1 MSAGAI
7 HSGERQRGDVEV
19 DCDTVVIG
27 SGAGGAVLATHLAEA
42 GERVIV
48 IEEGPHLPSL
58 EMGSM
63 RQSESIRHVW
73 RDGAMTLAI
82 GTGGG
87 PSINVT
93 TGRAVGGSSTLTGG
107 VCFRIPDHVLNE
119 WSRELALQELS
130 PKGMEPYFEAVEKDV
145 HVEEVPESMRS
156 RGTRLFGEGA
166 AKFGAPMKS
175 MRRNTRG
182 CNGCGRCNFGCPHGA
197 KMSVDL
203 SYLPRAIA
211 AGADI
216 WSDCSVE
223 RIRMDGARATGVDAR
238 IRDID
243 GKKRRLR
250 VRGKRV
256 VVAAGAMHTPL
267 LLSKSGV
274 ARDLPAL
281 GKNLTLHPSF
291 RVMARFD
298 QPVRGWEGALQSAYI
313 DHFEESEGMLFN
325 SLYIPNGV
333 MAATM
338 PGFGPRYWERAK
350 HVANLAIFGGML
362 HDDAGGSVHPGPFGG
377 DPILTYRMSERDFR
391 RIPPLLRRMSEF
403 WFAAGARDV
412 ILPVFGS
419 PPLDADGVKKFPLED
434 VPGQKFECSSQ
445 HPLGSCQMG
454 VARGLSV
461 VDPNGK
467 VWGTDNLYLA
477 CGSIMPT
484 SLGVNPQLA
493 IMSMATRIAFK
504 LRERRPH

>member
-1 MSAGAI
+1 VSLY
-7 HSGERQRGDVEV
+7 SGTDQNGDVSIDV
-19 DCDTVVIG
+19 DVIVVG
-27 SGAGGAVLATHLAEA
+27 SGAGGAVMATHLAEA
-42 GERVIV
+42 GQRVIV
-48 IEEGPHLPSL
+48 LEEGPHLSTL
-58 EMGSM
+58 EMGQM
-63 RQSESIRHVW
+63 RQSESVRHVW

-93 TGRAVGGSSTLTGG
+93 TGRAVGGSSILTGG
-107 VCFRIPDHVLNE
+107 VCFRIPDHVLHA
-119 WSRELALQELS
+119 WSRELALNELS
-130 PKGMEPYFEAVEKDV
+130 PKGMEKYFEIVEKDV
-145 HVEEVPESMRS
+145 HVEEVPVEMRS
-156 RGTRLFGEGA
+156 RSTQLFGEGA
-166 AKFGAPMKS
+166 AKFGAPMKA

-216 WSDCSVE
+216 WSDCNVD
-223 RIRMDGARATGVDAR
+223 RIRMDGARAIGVDAR
-238 IRDID
+238 IRDLR

-250 VRGKRV
+250 VHAKRV

-267 LLSKSGV
+267 LLSQSGL

-291 RVMARFD
+291 RVMAHFD
-298 QPVRGWEGALQSAYI
+298 QPVRGWEGSLQSAYI
-313 DHFEESEGMLFN
+313 DHYEESEGILFN

-362 HDDAGGSVHPGPFGG
+362 HDDAGGSVHRDFFGN
-377 DPILTYRMSERDFR
+377 PILTYRMSERDFR
-391 RIPPLLRRMSEF
+391 RIPRLLRLMSEF
-403 WFAAGARDV
+403 FFAAGAREV

-419 PPLDADGVKKFPLED
+419 PPITPDALKSFPLED
-434 VPGQKFECSSQ
+434 VPGHKLECSSQ

-461 VDPNGK
+461 CDPNGK
-467 VWGTDNLYLA
+467 VWGTENVHLA

-493 IMSMATRIAFK
+493 IMAMATRIAFK
-504 LRERRPH
+504 LRETKN